1 MPLPDVTPMESQ
13 LFPGNGH
20 PRFGMPSVVTA
31 RWVIT
36 ARLAFAA
43 MLVCAEML
51 VCAAMLAVPGPLFA
65 ATDQTPPD
73 GVDHPAPA
81 TIEPA
86 PGTPHPPR
94 APSVDLRQVTA
105 PPTVDDSTAD
115 PIGEAE
121 EDIQGPPLPPAMDA
135 SGFALL
141 GSEIEP
147 GTSARLSWTP
157 DGGIG
162 GLASPTPVLVINGAR
177 PGPTLCLTAA
187 VHGDEL
193 NGIEIV
199 RRVMYDIDPKRL
211 GGRIL
216 GVPIVNLD
224 GFRRGSRYLSDR
236 RDLNRHFPGSP
247 RGSLASRIAHS
258 LLEEVLSHCNFLVDI
273 HTGSLGR
280 TNLPQVR
287 ADMRRDEVAEFTKG
301 FGRIVVLHSPGSRGM
316 LRREIQSRGIHTVT
330 LEVGES
336 QRLQSKPVDAGV
348 RAINQLLQHLR
359 MYPRLFRLGKPEPVY
374 YESQWV
380 RAPTGGILLNEVR
393 LGAYV
398 AQGQELGAVIDPIT
412 NVRTPIRARTHG
424 RLIGMAV
431 NQVVMPGFAAYHLG
445 IEASDEEPIETEDL
459 EPTVE
464 EEIIEEEIIEG
475 EDSDGELELE

>member
-1 MPLPDVTPMESQ
+1 MESQ
-13 LFPGNGH
+13 LSPGHG
-20 PRFGMPSVVTA
+20 RLGFGMPWVVRAVWVVTGM
-31 RWVIT
+31 VI
-36 ARLAFAA
+36 
-43 MLVCAEML
+43 
-51 VCAAMLAVPGPLFA
+51 CAAMLAFSGPLFA
-65 ATDQTPPD
+65 ATDQTPQD

-81 TIEPA
+81 ITEPA
-86 PGTPHPPR
+86 PEPPHPPR

-105 PPTVDDSTAD
+105 PPAVDTAAD
-115 PIGEAE
+115 PTGEAE
-121 EDIQGPPLPPAMDA
+121 ADIQGPPLPPAMDA

-141 GSEIEP
+141 GSEVEP

-199 RRVMYDIDPKRL
+199 RRVMYDIDAKRL

-258 LLEEVLSHCNFLVDI
+258 LLEEVLSHCHFLVDI

-287 ADMRRDEVAEFTKG
+287 ADMRRDEVVEFTKG
-301 FGRIVVLHSPGSRGM
+301 FGHIVVLHSPGSRGM

-445 IEASDEEPIETEDL
+445 IEASDEEAIETEDL

-464 EEIIEEEIIEG
+464 EEAIEEEIIEG

>member
-1 MPLPDVTPMESQ
+1 MTLPCIQTIERRLS
-13 LFPGNGH
+13 PGNR
-20 PRFGMPSVVTA
+20 PRRFEMGLVFT
-31 RWVIT
+31 T
-36 ARLAFAA
+36 LLAF
-43 MLVCAEML
+43 
-51 VCAAMLAVPGPLFA
+51 PGPLLA
-65 ATDQTPPD
+65 AVDQTPPD
-73 GVDHPAPA
+73 GLDRTA
-81 TIEPA
+81 TAITEPSPETA
-86 PGTPHPPR
+86 QPLR
-94 APSVDLRQVTA
+94 APSVDLRQVTL
-105 PPTVDDSTAD
+105 PPTDDLPAD
-115 PIGEAE
+115 ATGEADQ
-121 EDIQGPPLPPAMDA
+121 DIQGPPSPPSMAA

-162 GLASPTPVLVINGAR
+162 GLTSPTPVLVINGAR

-211 GGRIL
+211 NGRIL

-247 RGSLASRIAHS
+247 NGSLASRVAHS
-258 LLEEVLSHCNFLVDI
+258 LLKEVLSHCNFLVDI

-287 ADMRRDEVAEFTKG
+287 ADMRRDEVVEFTKG
-301 FGRIVVLHSPGSRGM
+301 FGHIVVLHSPGSRGM
-316 LRREIQSRGIHTVT
+316 LRPATQALGIDTAT

-348 RAINQLLQHLR
+348 RAINQVLQHLR

-374 YESQWV
+374 YESLWV

-398 AQGQELGAVIDPIT
+398 AKGQELGAVIDPIT
-412 NVRTPIRARTHG
+412 NLRTPIRARADG

-431 NQVVMPGFAAYHLG
+431 NQVVMPGFAAYHIG

-459 EPTVE
+459 EPT
-464 EEIIEEEIIEG
+464 IEEEVIDGEG
-475 EDSDGELELE
+475 LDGELDPE